1 LYSSFSA
8 SLLIRFLALSIFCPQ
23 VLPLRL
29 FNVVS
34 PVFQWTFTTS
44 FGSIVRPKPHLFFPF
59 LTNRSAKVRII
70 EEPTRDKIRENQ
82 LFK

>member
-34 PVFQWTFTTS
+34 PVFQ
-44 FGSIVRPKPHLFFPF
+44 
-59 LTNRSAKVRII
+59 
-70 EEPTRDKIRENQ
+70 
-82 LFK
+82 